1 VESEGNAWFCRPPE
15 LHVDH
20 GAAERRLVLRM
31 LLAELRSA
39 RARGEEWV
47 RWIDA
52 GCPPL
57 SESEYERRGRR
68 RGRGSSA

>member
-1 VESEGNAWFCRPPE
+1 MESESNAWFCRPPE
-15 LHVDH
+15 LYVDRD
-20 GAAERRLVLRM
+20 AAERRLVLRT
-31 LLAELRSA
+31 LLAELRGA

-57 SESEYERRGRR
+57 SESEYERRRARPGRSKR
-68 RGRGSSA
+68 